1 MQCSQFCSIV
11 IFEAQI
17 HLRSLHFGVQSPYE
31 TLHKTGGR
39 LRFASTIFSRKSW
52 PAHKILLS
60 WKSFDLLSFFF
71 LVYRFLQCQANA
83 GYFKAL

>member
-39 LRFASTIFSRKSW
+39 LRFASTIFSRNEV
-52 PAHKILLS
+52 
-60 WKSFDLLSFFF
+60 
-71 LVYRFLQCQANA
+71 LVGTENSAFVEI
-83 GYFKAL
+83 F